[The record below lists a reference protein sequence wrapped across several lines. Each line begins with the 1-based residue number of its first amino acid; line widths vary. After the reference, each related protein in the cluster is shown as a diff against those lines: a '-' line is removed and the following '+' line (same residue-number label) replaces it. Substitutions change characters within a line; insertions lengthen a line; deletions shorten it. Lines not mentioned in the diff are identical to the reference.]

1 MKRRTTLVIIGALV
15 CVLALALSGCTSA
28 KKTSSTVAAP
38 KLAELGAKVEG
49 ELTNGYPDALPLWEG
64 AKVVSSDHTTQGEF
78 EVYDFALSTQDPF
91 DTVLYG
97 YTQGLQKAG
106 FTVEQTEEDANLKT
120 ITATNGTISAFIT
133 FTTNEQATQVSAS
146 VQM

>member
-1 MKRRTTLVIIGALV
+1 MNRRTTLIITSALV
-15 CVLALALSGCTSA
+15 CVFALVVTGCTSA
-28 KKTSSTVAAP
+28 KKADTTSAP
-38 KLAELGAKVEG
+38 KLAEVGAKVEG

-97 YTQGLQKAG
+97 YTQGLQQAG

-120 ITATNGTISAFIT
+120 ITATNGTVSAFIT
-133 FTTNEQATQVSAS
+133 FTTNEQTTQVAAS

>member
-1 MKRRTTLVIIGALV
+1 MKRCTTLLIIGALV
-15 CVLALALSGCTSA
+15 CALALVLSGCTSA
-28 KKTSSTVAAP
+28 KKTTTTAAP

-120 ITATNGTISAFIT
+120 ITATNGTVSAFIT
-133 FTTNEQATQVSAS
+133 FTTNEQATQVAAS